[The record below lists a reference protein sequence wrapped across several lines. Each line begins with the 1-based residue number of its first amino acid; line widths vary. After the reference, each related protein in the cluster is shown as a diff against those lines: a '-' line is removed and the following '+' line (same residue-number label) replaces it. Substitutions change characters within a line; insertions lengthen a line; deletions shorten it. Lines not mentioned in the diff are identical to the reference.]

1 MTSSNDSTPAR
12 PAPELYDDF
21 RTYLADM
28 VVYLRKSGRGF
39 SYRSFAQRAGYA
51 SPSFLKLVID
61 GKSNLSNESIF
72 RFAKALGLK
81 GKEIELFEALV
92 LFTQSKSDEDRN
104 HYYTR
109 LQKASVRQNS
119 IAKLRQDQYEV
130 YSEWFGLA
138 MREMLNL
145 PDFEESPGWMAQR
158 LNPQVTEAAARRLL
172 NLLISTGLA
181 QRDEEGRLRPA
192 DPNVATPENLHSL
205 AIRNFHRKMLELA
218 SSALDEIPVEKRD
231 FTALT
236 LTLSSAQFDD
246 FRERI
251 SAFEDD
257 LLRLASRELDP
268 KDSEVYH
275 MAVQL
280 IPLTKRSGRSE

>member
-12 PAPELYDDF
+12 PAPELYDDY
-21 RTYLADM
+21 RAYLNDM
-28 VVYLRKSGRGF
+28 VLYLRKSGRGF

-92 LFTQSKSDEDRN
+92 LFTQAKSDEDRN

-109 LQKASVRQNS
+109 LQKASVRQDR
-119 IAKLRQDQYEV
+119 IAKMRQEQYEV

-145 PDFEESPGWMAQR
+145 PDFEEDPAWMAQR

-172 NLLISTGLA
+172 NLLVDTGLA
-181 QRDEEGRLRPA
+181 QRDESGRLRPA
-192 DPNVATPENLHSL
+192 DPNVATPENLRSL

-218 SSALDEIPVEKRD
+218 SGALDDVPVEQRD

-236 LTLSSAQFDD
+236 LTLSKKQFED
-246 FRERI
+246 FKERI

-257 LLRLASRELDP
+257 LLRLAAKDLDP
-268 KDSEVYH
+268 GDSEVYH

-280 IPLTKRSGRSE
+280 IPLTKRSGRTE